1 MSEGGGSSRTDHRSA
16 GAGSSLSA
24 RSDHIQ
30 LYSSPCRTMFR
41 SVSGASLLLQRLNVQ
56 LDASCSLRNYRAMRC
71 CRVYRRL
78 SACKAAVLFRP
89 CSFGLEH
96 EIPFGS
102 SSVHVVARARMAAFA
117 LNAPREYR
125 DSTNELES
133 FLSVRSP
140 AAVMIHTRRSST
152 TPEKTRDERAAN
164 VQSVSQS
171 Y

>member
-1 MSEGGGSSRTDHRSA
+1 
-16 GAGSSLSA
+16 
-24 RSDHIQ
+24 
-30 LYSSPCRTMFR
+30 MFR
-41 SVSGASLLLQRLNVQ
+41 NVSGASLLLQRLNLQ
-56 LDASCSLRNYRAMRC
+56 LDATCSLRNYRAMRC

-89 CSFGLEH
+89 C

-102 SSVHVVARARMAAFA
+102 SSVHLVARARMAAFA
-117 LNAPREYR
+117 LNAPREYS
-125 DSTNELES
+125 DSTNDSRNIVNAPYELES

-140 AAVMIHTRRSST
+140 AAVKIQTRRSST

-164 VQSVSQS
+164 IQTVSRLHWS

>member
-1 MSEGGGSSRTDHRSA
+1 
-16 GAGSSLSA
+16 
-24 RSDHIQ
+24 
-30 LYSSPCRTMFR
+30 MFR
-41 SVSGASLLLQRLNVQ
+41 SVSGASLLLQRLNLQ
-56 LDASCSLRNYRAMRC
+56 LDATCSLRNYRAMRC

-89 CSFGLEH
+89 CSLRLEN

-102 SSVHVVARARMAAFA
+102 SSVHLVSRARMAGFA

-133 FLSVRSP
+133 LLSVRSP
-140 AAVMIHTRRSST
+140 AAVMIQTRPSST
-152 TPEKTRDERAAN
+152 APEKTRDDRAAN
-164 VQSVSQS
+164 VQTVS